1 MIRFLRNDPRYERCH
16 EEPRL
21 QTEKHARG
29 IVGIHTRI
37 GCTVDNCLRLRTA
50 RLYLAACR

>member
-1 MIRFLRNDPRYERCH
+1 MMLITRNDPRYEHCH
-16 EEPRL
+16 EEPRVAS
-21 QTEKHARG
+21 EAHARG

-37 GCTVDNCLRLRTA
+37 GCNIDTCIRLRTA

>member
-1 MIRFLRNDPRYERCH
+1 MMLVSRKDPRYEGCH

-21 QTEKHARG
+21 ASEEHARG

-37 GCTVDNCLRLRTA
+37 GCTVDTCTRLRTA
-50 RLYLAACR
+50 HLYLAATR

>member
-1 MIRFLRNDPRYERCH
+1 MMLITRNDPRYEHCH
-16 EEPRL
+16 EEPRVAS
-21 QTEKHARG
+21 EAHARG

-37 GCTVDNCLRLRTA
+37 GCTIDNCLRLRTA